1 MLYLGIAEKEGSI
14 MKQRKLVR
22 EVYTACLGHDAEK
35 LAQLQ
40 KQEFR
45 KIFEHRD
52 KGKPFDPKWTVVR
65 L

>member
-1 MLYLGIAEKEGSI
+1 
-14 MKQRKLVR
+14 MKQHKLVR

-45 KIFEHRD
+45 KIFEHRR